1 LSTVSTVNTRV
12 LSKKINLQSP
22 IQYLKGI
29 GPVKGKA
36 LASLGIKNIEDLLYH
51 IPRRYLDRSTITPIN
66 QLQVNSPAT
75 IIGTVEAYGI
85 RKGRKVQFQVIIR
98 DQSGYLNLIWFS
110 GIRYVKN
117 SFKEGDTVIASGE
130 VRYFYG
136 LQMPHPEFEII
147 SGPRDPDSEKG
158 ERLVHTGRII
168 PLYPSTSELKNLYLD
183 SRGFRRSISFL
194 LENLLPQIQ
203 ETLPL
208 KVREELDLP
217 FLDWTLKSIHFPDSL
232 EEANKA
238 RKRLAFEE
246 LFYLELLLALRKKKS
261 ELKEEG
267 IVFHRPKE
275 LVKRFVEGLP
285 FELTLAQRKV
295 LNEIYQDISSGK
307 AMHRLLQGDVG
318 SGKTIVALITM
329 LMAVEN
335 GYQAALMVPTEVL
348 AEQHYLSLS
357 YLLEPL
363 KIEPLLLTSSI
374 KTGERKKILEKISS
388 GEGKIIIGTHSL
400 IQKEVNFN
408 KLGLAVIDEQHRFG
422 VLQRLSL
429 KLKGKSPHLLVMTA
443 TPIPRTLA
451 LTVYG
456 DLDVSVIDQMPPGRK
471 KIETRLLDE
480 NSSKKGYLFLE
491 EELIKG
497 RQAYIVYPLIEDS
510 EKADLKAATEGY
522 QFLQEKVFPHRK
534 LALLHG
540 RIKREEREKIMRGFR
555 SKKFDILVCTTVIE
569 VGLDVPNATVML
581 IEHGE
586 RFGLSQLHQLRG
598 RIGRGEEQSYC
609 ILKFSPTISEE
620 AKKRLKILSSTT
632 DGFKISEADLKLRG
646 PGEFFGTKQH
656 GLPDFKIADL
666 TEDLGLLYKARD
678 WAFRIV
684 QEDPNLSSKDNL
696 CLRSKFIRR
705 YKDKFKL
712 ADVG

>member
-1 LSTVSTVNTRV
+1 MSTVSTVNTRV

>member
-147 SGPRDPDSEKG
+147 SGPMDPDSEKG